1 MHSFIL
7 LQLLAVLLAVDGAAV
22 PFLVKRLR
30 AVVTIA
36 PLALLGPAVPGT
48 SWEVHAASRTNPEAI
63 DVKRVNQEPV
73 LAPQSPAFQ
82 SKTVTLENG
91 VQYFDAIVGDG
102 PAAEQGRSVQFQWV
116 IRRANGY
123 FVDASSNYGDEPFI
137 YRVGDQKKIVPG
149 IDSAIRGM
157 KVGGVRRMLLP
168 ATQAFVGG
176 LELDSPGPVPRD
188 FGPRRQLINIQ
199 STNQN
204 VYFEI
209 KLTKVK

>member
-1 MHSFIL
+1 ML
-7 LQLLAVLLAVDGAAV
+7 LLLLAVLPAVDGAVV
-22 PFLVKRLR
+22 PLAKRLR
-30 AVVTIA
+30 TVVTLA
-36 PLALLGPAVPGT
+36 PLALLGPAVPGA

-73 LAPQSPAFQ
+73 LAPQSQSPAFQ

-102 PAAEQGRSVQFQWV
+102 PAAEQGKSVQFQWV

-137 YRVGDQKKIVPG
+137 YRVGDKKKIVPG